1 MTCTWSVD
9 SEYGVGFLSQE
20 YDFVSISGTDI
31 SLMGVFTS
39 AMGIRMMYKTSAGL
53 IIV

>member
-20 YDFVSISGTDI
+20 HDFVSISGTDM

-39 AMGIRMMYKTSAGL
+39 AMDIRVIYKTSAGL
-53 IIV
+53 IV